1 MGNKKRELKKERHER
16 DKKKH
21 AQKKEKQAQAI
32 IAANE
37 KPKTAMGQYMHKK
50 NKENGND

>member
-16 DKKKH
+16 NKKKH

-32 IAANE
+32 IAE
-37 KPKTAMGQYMHKK
+37 SEEPKTAIGQYMHKK
-50 NKENGND
+50 NKEN